1 MLGYTLGIH
10 PRPLGGTMVTR
21 VQKWGNSQGLRIA
34 KSLLEEVGIHVG
46 DQVRISIRDRRLVVE
61 PAATVRG
68 RHDLQALVADMP
80 DDYRVAEEDW
90 GPPVGK
96 ETW

>member
-1 MLGYTLGIH
+1 
-10 PRPLGGTMVTR
+10 MVTR

-46 DQVRISIRDRRLVVE
+46 DQVRISIRDRRLVIE
-61 PAATVRG
+61 PPAAVRG
-68 RHDLQALVADMP
+68 RYDLRALVSDMP
-80 DDYRVAEEDW
+80 DDYRVAEQDW

-96 ETW
+96 EA

>member
-1 MLGYTLGIH
+1 MESI
-10 PRPLGGTMVTR
+10 RGGTMVTS

-46 DQVRISIRDRRLVVE
+46 DRVRVSIRDRRLVIE
-61 PAATVRG
+61 PASTVRG
-68 RHDLQALVADMP
+68 RHDLRALVADMP

-90 GPPVGK
+90 GPPVGR
-96 ETW
+96 EAW

>member
-1 MLGYTLGIH
+1 
-10 PRPLGGTMVTR
+10 MVTR

-46 DQVRISIRDRRLVVE
+46 DQVRVSIRDRRLVVE
-61 PAATVRG
+61 PATAGRG
-68 RHDLQALVADMP
+68 RYDLPALVSEMP
-80 DDYRVAEEDW
+80 DDYRVAEQDW

-96 ETW
+96 EAW